1 MRFLIDAQLP
11 PSLAA
16 TLREYGQDADHVFA
30 LLPANA
36 PDTAIW
42 NLAIGSNFV
51 LVTKDEDFAEW
62 SRLRSIPCAP
72 RSDGAAHC
80 ILRWPDPLGCAPSRW
95 PQKAQGALGPG
106 PRATRRL

>member
-42 NLAIGSNFV
+42 HLAIDSNFV

-62 SRLRSIPCAP
+62 SRLRQPAP
-72 RSDGAAHC
+72 PVLWLRIGNLKKPELRAKLAPLLPELVERLGAGETL
-80 ILRWPDPLGCAPSRW
+80 IEVF
-95 PQKAQGALGPG
+95 
-106 PRATRRL
+106 